1 MKKQLYPGILFFLVF
16 YLKQYLNMKLK
27 FTTAEDSFNYIK
39 LIKRIFPFIK
49 PYTSRIILGILISL
63 PSGAMDGLLAVS
75 IKPYMDCV
83 IANKPFIVHIA
94 EKTFLLSSDKI
105 GILIPIGVIL
115 FALFQGLLRYLNSYI
130 TSSTSLKI
138 TNSVRT
144 TLFSRFVLM
153 DTSFFDKNESGIL
166 LQRYLSDPDRAASG
180 LTNYIKSVFTNS
192 AGALALIAVMLYS
205 SGKLALIGVI
215 VLCTAFIPSVIIRKK
230 VKETSNKNMVISGS
244 IVTNF
249 NETYSGNRIMK
260 AYCLQKRQMEK
271 FNNQIQEVYKNS
283 MSLVKRAGWMS
294 PLMYLIASVGIA
306 VVLSYGTHMITV
318 GSLSPGSFAAFV
330 TSLLLLYKPVKGIGN
345 SLTGVQGVFV
355 SLGRVFELFDIRP
368 QICNNKKYVELN
380 NLNESIEFKN
390 VSFAYNLKQCVLKN
404 INLKI
409 NKGETIAIAGASGSG
424 KSTLVNL
431 ITRFYDVTSGE
442 ILFDNINIKDIS
454 LESLRKNIAVV
465 FQDNFLFSGTI
476 RENIMTGNP
485 NASENEVHNA
495 IENAHLSEFIS
506 LLPNGLDTET
516 SERGVNFSGGQKQRI
531 AIARAIL
538 KNSPVIILDEA
549 TSSLDNNSEA
559 IVQKALE
566 NLISN
571 KTVIIIAHRLSTIK
585 NADRIIVID
594 NGEISEIG
602 THNELLKKHNGYY
615 KKLYE
620 NKNVPLYI

>member
-1 MKKQLYPGILFFLVF
+1 
-16 YLKQYLNMKLK
+16 MKLK
-27 FTTAEDSFNYIK
+27 YSTAPNAFNYNE
-39 LIKRIFPFIK
+39 LIKSIFPFIK

-63 PSGAMDGLLAVS
+63 PAGAMDGLLAVS

-144 TLFSRFVLM
+144 ALFSRFILM

-271 FNNQIQEVYKNS
+271 FNNQILEVYKNS

-306 VVLSYGTHMITV
+306 VVLSYGTHMITI
-318 GSLSPGSFAAFV
+318 GCLSPGSFAAFV

-368 QICNNKKYVELN
+368 QICNNKNYVELN

-390 VSFAYNLKQCVLKN
+390 VSFAYNPKQCVLKN

-594 NGEISEIG
+594 NGKISEIG

>member
-1 MKKQLYPGILFFLVF
+1 
-16 YLKQYLNMKLK
+16 MKLK
-27 FTTAEDSFNYIK
+27 YSTAPNAFNYNE

-144 TLFSRFVLM
+144 ALFSRFVLM

-192 AGALALIAVMLYS
+192 AGALALLAVMLYS

-368 QICNNKKYVELN
+368 QICNNKNYVELN

-390 VSFAYNLKQCVLKN
+390 VSFAYNPKQCVLKN

-485 NASENEVHNA
+485 YASENEVHNA

-594 NGEISEIG
+594 NGKISEIG